1 MDGRTKFSRVKR
13 LIDSLEDREYHLD
26 EIKKL
31 IMMEI
36 GSQPKT
42 IADTLNLMTNFQMIK
57 EIRPFIFK
65 INAK

>member
-42 IADTLNLMTNFQMIK
+42 ITDTLNLMTNFHMIK